1 MSSLQGL
8 VAFAETVGRGSFA
21 AAARALGLSPS
32 AVAKA
37 VARLEEGLGLRLLHR
52 TTRQVS
58 LTSDGRALYERC
70 RHIVDDLEAL
80 QAEAE
85 GVRGEPAGTLRLNV
99 PITFGKKILVPV
111 LAALVARHPRIA
123 LDVTFSDRYEDIVR
137 GGFDAAVRIGE
148 LSDSSLVAHRFAA
161 QQIMV
166 VGSPAYLAAQG
177 RPRQPADV
185 AAHRCLVFRMP
196 STGRARPWQFVRDGM
211 PLEFAPATRVTLDD
225 GEALVEAAI
234 AGLGLAQVPHYIAQA
249 GLAAGELVEVLV
261 PYRIAPMPIS
271 LVYPTS
277 RHVTP
282 RLRALV
288 DALTGRS
295 AAAAPR
301 AGRRGRR
308 PATPAS
314 R

>member
-21 AAARALGLSPS
+21 GAARALGLSPS

-37 VARLEEGLGLRLLHR
+37 VARLEDALGLRLLHR

-80 QAEAE
+80 RAEAE

-99 PITFGKKILVPV
+99 PITFGKKVIVPV
-111 LAALVARHPRIA
+111 LAALVARHPRLA

-137 GGFDAAVRIGE
+137 GGFDAAVRIGA
-148 LSDSSLVAHRFAA
+148 LSDSSLVGHRFAT
-161 QQIMV
+161 QQMLV
-166 VGSPAYLAAQG
+166 VGSPAYFAAHG
-177 RPRQPADV
+177 RPRQPSDL

-196 STGRARPWQFVRDGM
+196 STGRARPWQFARDGVVQE
-211 PLEFAPATRVTLDD
+211 LAPATIVTMDD
-225 GEALVEAAI
+225 GEALVEAAA

-249 GLAAGELVEVLV
+249 GLEAGHLVEALATCRT
-261 PYRIAPMPIS
+261 PPMAIS

-282 RLRALV
+282 RLRALIE
-288 DALTGRS
+288 ALTGRPG
-295 AAAAPR
+295 AKAPR
-301 AGRRGRR
+301 PARRR
-308 PATPAS
+308 AT
-314 R
+314 